1 MKPTLQ
7 KYIACLVLS
16 VPLMVWGQTNAWE
29 SYYSYTNSS
38 VGTLS
43 NQTIVSAAEN
53 ALFLFDSSQGTSE
66 TISTVEGLSGDTI
79 SALATYGDYILVGHE
94 NGLLAQVNINTKNI
108 IFESGITRSN
118 TISAEKKQI
127 NHIHLADNTAYVAT
141 GFGIVEV
148 NPETLEFGETYY
160 FYADLGYKI
169 PLKVNQAMVFEM
181 RLYAVTEQGIFSTS
195 QANPNKL
202 EFSSW
207 EKYNLTTGNWAF
219 LWVQD
224 NSLYAVKDEGNS
236 LSFFQLGNTV
246 EKKAT
251 FPGVLKNITPH
262 EDGVLITVSNRIY
275 DTDKSFVRTQTI
287 GDLDG
292 VKPNTFNFAISL
304 NDQKWIGTS
313 SEGLIRY
320 ADDTNFDLI
329 SPQGPLS
336 NSIFDIEN
344 VQQELW
350 IAHGDYN
357 LKYTPSL
364 LEKYGL
370 SRYVDKQWENIP
382 NNQLFNADSFVRV
395 VAHPTEI
402 GTLYACSFHGG
413 IVALEDNTPVALW
426 DQTNSGLE
434 SLTFAGPNYKSIRVR
449 DVLVDDNGNLW
460 SITGYVQKGLK
471 KRSPSGQWTGY
482 DLSDA
487 VLDYTQEAGY
497 SNLELYNN
505 KILFFGGVQS
515 GLIGVDISQSPPQM
529 KRIMGGDM
537 GLPSDD
543 IRSIRLDK
551 DNRLWVGTRD
561 GLVIL
566 YAPNRFFE
574 EDTQLRSVVISDGG
588 NLRELLSGQFISD
601 IEVDGNNQKWISTTS
616 SGVFLISPDGSQ
628 ILQHFTK
635 ENSPLPTSSVKTIG
649 INEVSGEVY
658 FGTLNG
664 MVSFQGDAYAESESL
679 SEANVFPNPVRPNF
693 LGNVVIRGLQQK
705 TRIKITDIAGNLVY
719 DTTSQGGSISWNL
732 RSFSGARV
740 RSGVYLIFITST
752 DGLDSAVKKLMV
764 IN

>member
-1 MKPTLQ
+1 
-7 KYIACLVLS
+7 
-16 VPLMVWGQTNAWE
+16 MVWGQTNAWE
-29 SYYSYTNSS
+29 SYYSYNNIS
-38 VGTLS
+38 VGTVS
-43 NQTIVSAAEN
+43 NQTIVTAAEN
-53 ALFLFDSSQGTSE
+53 ALLLYDNSQGTSE
-66 TISTVEGLSGDTI
+66 TITTKEGLSGDNI
-79 SALATYGDYILVGHE
+79 SALATYENVILVGHE
-94 NGLLAQVNINTKNI
+94 NGLLAQIDINSKKIMFESSITRRNI
-108 IFESGITRSN
+108 ISE
-118 TISAEKKQI
+118 EKKQI
-127 NHIHLADNTAYVAT
+127 NHIQLVANSAYVST
-141 GFGIVEV
+141 GFGVVEV
-148 NPETLEFGETYY
+148 NPETLEFGDTYY
-160 FYADLGYKI
+160 FGSSSNRT
-169 PLKVNQAMVFEM
+169 KVNQAIVFGTAI
-181 RLYAVTEQGIFSTS
+181 YAATEQGIFSVAIGNS
-195 QANPNKL
+195 NKL

-207 EKYNLTTGNWAF
+207 EQLASGNWTD
-219 LWVQD
+219 LWTQD
-224 NSLYAVKDEGNS
+224 NMLYGAKDEGSSVSVS
-236 LSFFQLGNTV
+236 LLSNTIE
-246 EKKAT
+246 EKAS
-251 FPGVLKNITPH
+251 FPGVLKNISTH
-262 EDGVLITVSNRIY
+262 ENGVLIAVSNRVY
-275 DTDKSFVRTQTI
+275 DTNKSFVRTQTI

-292 VKPNTFNFAISL
+292 VTPNTFSFALIL
-304 NDQKWIGTS
+304 NNQIWIGS
-313 SEGLIRY
+313 SSDGLIRY
-320 ADDTNFDLI
+320 YNDDNFDLI
-329 SPQGPLS
+329 SPQGPLL
-336 NSIFDIEN
+336 NSIFDIETLPS
-344 VQQELW
+344 ELW

-357 LKYTPSL
+357 LFYNPYP

-370 SRYVDKQWENIP
+370 SRYVDNKWENIP
-382 NNQLFNADSFVRV
+382 NDQLFNADSFVRT

-402 GTLYACSFHGG
+402 GTLYACSYHGG
-413 IVALEDNTPVALW
+413 IVAIEENKPVALW
-426 DQTNSGLE
+426 DQTNSALE
-434 SLTFAGPNYKSIRVR
+434 SLTFNGPNYISVRVR
-449 DVLVDDNGNLW
+449 DALVDDSGNLW
-460 SITGYVQKGLK
+460 SLTSFVQKGLK
-471 KRSPSGQWTGY
+471 KRTPSGQWTTY

-487 VLDYTQEAGY
+487 VLDFTQEAGY

-561 GLVIL
+561 GLAVL

-616 SGVFLISPDGSQ
+616 SGVFLISPDGGQ

-679 SEANVFPNPVRPNF
+679 SDANVFPNPVRPNF

-705 TRIKITDIAGNLVY
+705 TRVKITDIAGNLVY

-740 RSGVYLIFITST
+740 RSGVYLIFITSK

-764 IN
+764 VN

>member
-1 MKPTLQ
+1 
-7 KYIACLVLS
+7 
-16 VPLMVWGQTNAWE
+16 MVWGQTNAWE

-94 NGLLAQVNINTKNI
+94 NGLLAQFNINTKNI

-118 TISAEKKQI
+118 TISAEKKKI
-127 NHIHLADNTAYVAT
+127 NHIYLADNTAYVAT

-148 NPETLEFGETYY
+148 NPETLEFGDTYY
-160 FYADLGYKI
+160 FGSTI
-169 PLKVNQAMVFEM
+169 NRIKVNQVFVFENA
-181 RLYAVTEQGIFSTS
+181 LHAATEQGLFKIS
-195 QANPNKL
+195 QTHPNKL
-202 EFSSW
+202 EFLFW
-207 EKYNLTTGNWAF
+207 DQLAKEGNWASI
-219 LWVQD
+219 WVQD
-224 NSLYAVKDEGNS
+224 NSLYAAKDEGNS
-236 LSFFQLGNTV
+236 LSFFELGNTV

-251 FPGVLKNITPH
+251 FPGLLKHIAPH
-262 EDGVLITVSNRIY
+262 ENGVLITVSNRIY

-287 GDLDG
+287 GDLEG
-292 VKPNTFNFAISL
+292 VKPNTYNFALSH

-313 SEGLIRY
+313 REGLIRY
-320 ADDTNFDLI
+320 TNDNNIDLI

-350 IAHGDYN
+350 IAHGVYN
-357 LKYTPSL
+357 LFYTPSL
-364 LEKYGL
+364 AEKYGI
-370 SRYVDKQWENIP
+370 SRHVENQWKNIT
-382 NNQLFNADSFVRV
+382 NNQLFNANPFVRV
-395 VAHPTEI
+395 AAHPTEI
-402 GTLYACSFHGG
+402 GTFYACSYHRG
-413 IVALEDNTPVALW
+413 IVYFEENNPVGLW
-426 DQTNSGLE
+426 NETNSGLE
-434 SLTFAGPNYKSIRVR
+434 SLSFVGPDYVSIRVR
-449 DVLVDDNGNLW
+449 DALVDDSGNLW
-460 SITGYVQKGLK
+460 SLTGYVQKGLK
-471 KRSPSGQWTGY
+471 KRTPSGQWTAY
-482 DLSDA
+482 DLSD
-487 VLDYTQEAGY
+487 VILDYKQEAGY
-497 SNLELYNN
+497 STFEFYNN
-505 KILFFGGVQS
+505 KILFFGSVSS

-551 DNRLWVGTRD
+551 DNRLWVGTKD

-574 EDTQLRSVVISDGG
+574 DDTQLRAVVISDGG

-616 SGVFLISPDGSQ
+616 SGVFLISKDGSQ

-649 INEVSGEVY
+649 IDDVSGKVY
-658 FGTLNG
+658 FGTLKG

-679 SEANVFPNPVRPNF
+679 SDASVFPNPVRPNF
-693 LGNVVIRGLQQK
+693 LGNVVVRGLQQK
-705 TRIKITDIAGNLVY
+705 TRVKITDIAGNLVH
-719 DTTSQGGSISWNL
+719 DTTSEGGSISWNL

-740 RSGVYLIFITST
+740 RSGVYLIFITSK

>member
-7 KYIACLVLS
+7 KYIACLLLTG
-16 VPLMVWGQTNAWE
+16 PLAVWGQTNAWE
-29 SYYSYTNSS
+29 SYYSYTNTSI
-38 VGTLS
+38 GTVS
-43 NQTIVSAAEN
+43 NQTIVTAAEN
-53 ALFLFDSSQGTSE
+53 ALFLFDSSQGISE

-127 NHIHLADNTAYVAT
+127 NHIHLADNIAYVAT

-148 NPETLEFGETYY
+148 NPETLEFGDTYY
-160 FYADLGYKI
+160 FGSKSSSI
-169 PLKVNQAMVFEM
+169 NVNKVFVFENA
-181 RLYAVTEQGIFSTS
+181 LYAASEQGLFKTS
-195 QANPNKL
+195 ETNPNKL

-207 EKYNLTTGNWAF
+207 DQLAVGNWAS
-219 LWVQD
+219 LWIQD
-224 NSLYAVKDEGNS
+224 SSLYGAKNEGDNTYV
-236 LSFFQLGNTV
+236 FELGNALK
-246 EKKAT
+246 KKAT
-251 FPGVLKNITPH
+251 FPGELKHIAPH
-262 EDGVLITVSNRIY
+262 EEGVLITVSNRIY
-275 DTDKSFVRTQTI
+275 DTDKSFIRTQTI
-287 GDLDG
+287 GDLEG
-292 VKPNTFNFAISL
+292 VKPNTYNFALSH

-313 SEGLIRY
+313 NEGLIRY
-320 ADDTNFDLI
+320 ANDTNFDLI

-357 LKYTPSL
+357 LFYTPSL
-364 LEKYGL
+364 AEKYGI
-370 SRYVDKQWENIP
+370 SRHVENQWENIT
-382 NNQLFNADSFVRV
+382 NNQLFNADPFVRV
-395 VAHPTEI
+395 AAHPTEI
-402 GTLYACSFHGG
+402 GTFYACSYNRG
-413 IVALEDNTPVALW
+413 IVYLQENNPVGLW
-426 DQTNSGLE
+426 DETNSGLE
-434 SLTFAGPNYKSIRVR
+434 SLSFLGPDYVSIRVR
-449 DVLVDDNGNLW
+449 DALVDDSGNLW
-460 SITGYVQKGLK
+460 SLTGYVRKGLK
-471 KRSPSGQWTGY
+471 KRTPSGQWTAY
-482 DLSDA
+482 DLSE
-487 VLDYTQEAGY
+487 VILDYKQEAGY
-497 SNLELYNN
+497 SSLELYNK
-505 KILFFGGVQS
+505 KILFFGGVNS

-543 IRSIRLDK
+543 VRSIRLDK
-551 DNRLWVGTRD
+551 DNRLWVGTKD
-561 GLVIL
+561 GLAVL

-574 EDTQLRSVVISDGG
+574 EDIQLRSVVISDGG

-601 IEVDGNNQKWISTTS
+601 IEVNGNNQKWISTTG

-628 ILQHFTK
+628 ILQHFTM

-649 INEVSGEVY
+649 IDNVSGKVY
-658 FGTLNG
+658 FGTPNG

-679 SEANVFPNPVRPNF
+679 SDASVFPNPVRPNF

-705 TRIKITDIAGNLVY
+705 TRVKITDIAGNLVY
-719 DTTSQGGSISWNL
+719 DTTSEGGSISWNL
-732 RSFSGARV
+732 HSFSGARV
-740 RSGVYLIFITST
+740 RSGVYLIFITSK

>member
-16 VPLMVWGQTNAWE
+16 APLMVWGQTNAWE

-38 VGTLS
+38 IGTLS

-53 ALFLFDSSQGTSE
+53 SLFLFDSSQGTSE

-148 NPETLEFGETYY
+148 NPETLEFGDTCY
-160 FYADLGYKI
+160 FGSTIDRI
-169 PLKVNQAMVFEM
+169 HVNQVFVFENA
-181 RLYAVTEQGIFSTS
+181 LHAATEQGLFKIS
-195 QANPNKL
+195 QTHPNKL
-202 EFSSW
+202 EFLFW
-207 EKYNLTTGNWAF
+207 DKLATGNWASI
-219 LWVQD
+219 WAQD
-224 NSLYAVKDEGNS
+224 NSLYAAKDEGNS

-251 FPGVLKNITPH
+251 FQGVLKHITPH
-262 EDGVLITVSNRIY
+262 EKGVLITVSNRIY

-287 GDLDG
+287 GDLEG
-292 VKPNTFNFAISL
+292 VKPNTYNFALSH

-313 SEGLIRY
+313 REGLIRY
-320 ADDTNFDLI
+320 TNDNNIDLI

-350 IAHGDYN
+350 IAHGVYN
-357 LKYTPSL
+357 LFYTPSL
-364 LEKYGL
+364 AEKHGI
-370 SRYVDKQWENIP
+370 SRHVENQWENIT
-382 NNQLFNADSFVRV
+382 NNQLFNADPFVRV
-395 VAHPTEI
+395 AAHPTEI
-402 GTLYACSFHGG
+402 GTFYACSYHRG
-413 IVALEDNTPVALW
+413 IVYFEENNPVGLW
-426 DQTNSGLE
+426 NETNSGLE
-434 SLTFAGPNYKSIRVR
+434 SLSFVGPDYVSIRVR
-449 DVLVDDNGNLW
+449 DALVDDSGNLW
-460 SITGYVQKGLK
+460 SLTGYVQKGLK
-471 KRSPSGQWTGY
+471 KRTPSGQWTAY
-482 DLSDA
+482 DLSE
-487 VLDYTQEAGY
+487 VILDYKQVAGY
-497 SNLELYNN
+497 STFEFYNN
-505 KILFFGGVQS
+505 KILFFGSVNS

-551 DNRLWVGTRD
+551 DNRLWVGTKE

-574 EDTQLRSVVISDGG
+574 DYTQLRAVVISDDG

-616 SGVFLISPDGSQ
+616 SGVFLISKDGSQ

-649 INEVSGEVY
+649 IDDVSGKVY
-658 FGTLNG
+658 FGTLKG

-679 SEANVFPNPVRPNF
+679 SDASVFPNPVRPNF
-693 LGNVVIRGLQQK
+693 FGNVVVRGLQQK
-705 TRIKITDIAGNLVY
+705 TRVKITDIAGNLVY
-719 DTTSQGGSISWNL
+719 DTTSEGGSISWNL

-740 RSGVYLIFITST
+740 RSGVYLIFITSK

>member
-1 MKPTLQ
+1 
-7 KYIACLVLS
+7 
-16 VPLMVWGQTNAWE
+16 MVWGQTNAWE
-29 SYYSYTNSS
+29 SYYSYNNIS
-38 VGTLS
+38 VGTVS
-43 NQTIVSAAEN
+43 NQTIVTAAEN
-53 ALFLFDSSQGTSE
+53 ALLLFDSSQGTAE
-66 TISTVEGLSGDTI
+66 TITTIEGLSGDNI
-79 SALATYGDYILVGHE
+79 SALATYENVILVGHE
-94 NGLLAQVNINTKNI
+94 NGLLAQIDINTKKI

-118 TISAEKKQI
+118 IISAEKKQI
-127 NHIHLADNTAYVAT
+127 NHIQLVANSAYVAT

-148 NPETLEFGETYY
+148 NPETLEFGDTYY
-160 FYADLGYKI
+160 FGPTSSSI
-169 PLKVNQAMVFEM
+169 EVNQVFVFENA
-181 RLYAVTEQGIFSTS
+181 LYAATKQGLFKTP
-195 QANPNKL
+195 QTNLNKL

-207 EKYNLTTGNWAF
+207 DKLAAGNWAF
-219 LWVQD
+219 LWAQD
-224 NSLYAVKDEGNS
+224 NSLYAVKDEGSS

-246 EKKAT
+246 QKKAT
-251 FPGVLKNITPH
+251 FPGVLKNVSPH
-262 EDGVLITVSNRIY
+262 ENGVLITVSNRVY

-292 VKPNTFNFAISL
+292 VKPNTFNFTISL

-320 ADDTNFDLI
+320 ANDTDFDLI
-329 SPQGPLS
+329 SPQGPLL
-336 NSIFDIEN
+336 NSIFDIEHL
-344 VQQELW
+344 QDELW

-357 LKYTPSL
+357 LFYNPYP

-370 SRYVDKQWENIP
+370 SSYIDKQWENIP
-382 NNQLFNADSFVRV
+382 NNQLFNADSFVRT

-402 GTLYACSFHGG
+402 GTLYACSYHGG
-413 IVALEDNTPVALW
+413 IVAIEDNTPVALW

-434 SLTFAGPNYKSIRVR
+434 SLTFEGPNYVSIRVR
-449 DVLVDDNGNLW
+449 DALVDDNGNLW

-505 KILFFGGVQS
+505 KILFFGGVNS

-561 GLVIL
+561 GLAVL

-616 SGVFLISPDGSQ
+616 SGVFLISPDGGQ

-679 SEANVFPNPVRPNF
+679 SDANVFPNPVRPNF

-705 TRIKITDIAGNLVY
+705 TRVKITDIAGNLVY

-740 RSGVYLIFITST
+740 RSGVYLIFITSK

>member
-1 MKPTLQ
+1 
-7 KYIACLVLS
+7 
-16 VPLMVWGQTNAWE
+16 MVWGQTNAWE
-29 SYYSYTNSS
+29 SYYSYNNIS
-38 VGTLS
+38 VGTVS
-43 NQTIVSAAEN
+43 NQTIVTAAEN
-53 ALFLFDSSQGTSE
+53 ALLLFDSSQGTAE
-66 TISTVEGLSGDTI
+66 TITTIEGLSGDNI
-79 SALATYGDYILVGHE
+79 SALATYENVILVGHE
-94 NGLLAQVNINTKNI
+94 NGLLAQIDINTKKI

-118 TISAEKKQI
+118 IISAEKKQI
-127 NHIHLADNTAYVAT
+127 NHIQLVANSAYVAT

-148 NPETLEFGETYY
+148 NPETLEFGDTYY
-160 FYADLGYKI
+160 FGPTSSSI
-169 PLKVNQAMVFEM
+169 EVNQVFVFENA
-181 RLYAVTEQGIFSTS
+181 LYAATKQGLFKTP
-195 QANPNKL
+195 QTNLNKL

-207 EKYNLTTGNWAF
+207 DKLAAGNWAF
-219 LWVQD
+219 LWAQD
-224 NSLYAVKDEGNS
+224 NSLYAVKDEGSS

-246 EKKAT
+246 QKKAT

-292 VKPNTFNFAISL
+292 VKPNTFNFTISL

-320 ADDTNFDLI
+320 ANDTDFDLI
-329 SPQGPLS
+329 SPQGPLL
-336 NSIFDIEN
+336 NSIFDIEHL
-344 VQQELW
+344 QDELW

-357 LKYTPSL
+357 LFYNPYP

-370 SRYVDKQWENIP
+370 SSYIDKQWENIP
-382 NNQLFNADSFVRV
+382 NNQLFNADSFVRT

-402 GTLYACSFHGG
+402 GTLYACSYHGG
-413 IVALEDNTPVALW
+413 IVAIEDNTPVALW

-434 SLTFAGPNYKSIRVR
+434 SLTFEGPNYVSIRVR
-449 DVLVDDNGNLW
+449 DALVDDNGNLW

-482 DLSDA
+482 DLSVA

-551 DNRLWVGTRD
+551 DNRLWVGTRY
-561 GLVIL
+561 GLAVL

-616 SGVFLISPDGSQ
+616 SGVFLISPDGGQ

-679 SEANVFPNPVRPNF
+679 SDANVFPNPVRPNF

-705 TRIKITDIAGNLVY
+705 TRVKITDIAGNLVY

-740 RSGVYLIFITST
+740 RSGVYLIFITSK

>member
-1 MKPTLQ
+1 
-7 KYIACLVLS
+7 
-16 VPLMVWGQTNAWE
+16 MVWGQTNAWE
-29 SYYSYTNSS
+29 SYYSYNNIS
-38 VGTLS
+38 VGTVS
-43 NQTIVSAAEN
+43 NQTIVTAAEN
-53 ALFLFDSSQGTSE
+53 ALLLFDSSQGTAE
-66 TISTVEGLSGDTI
+66 TITTIEGLSGDNI
-79 SALATYGDYILVGHE
+79 SALATYENVILVGHE
-94 NGLLAQVNINTKNI
+94 NGLLAQIDINTKKI

-118 TISAEKKQI
+118 IISAEKKQI
-127 NHIHLADNTAYVAT
+127 NHIQLVANSAYVAT

-148 NPETLEFGETYY
+148 NPETLEFGDTYY
-160 FYADLGYKI
+160 FGPTSSSI
-169 PLKVNQAMVFEM
+169 EVNQVFVFEKA
-181 RLYAVTEQGIFSTS
+181 LYAATKQGLFKTP
-195 QANPNKL
+195 QTNLNKL

-207 EKYNLTTGNWAF
+207 DKLAAGNWAF
-219 LWVQD
+219 LWAQD
-224 NSLYAVKDEGNS
+224 NSLYAVKDEGSS

-246 EKKAT
+246 QKKAT
-251 FPGVLKNITPH
+251 FPGVLKNVSPH
-262 EDGVLITVSNRIY
+262 ENGVLITVSNRVY

-292 VKPNTFNFAISL
+292 VKPNTFNFTISL

-320 ADDTNFDLI
+320 ANDTDFDLI
-329 SPQGPLS
+329 SPQGPLL
-336 NSIFDIEN
+336 NSIFDIEHL
-344 VQQELW
+344 QDELW

-357 LKYTPSL
+357 LFYNPYP

-370 SRYVDKQWENIP
+370 SSYIDKQWENIP
-382 NNQLFNADSFVRV
+382 NNQLFNADSFVRT

-402 GTLYACSFHGG
+402 GTLYACSYHGG
-413 IVALEDNTPVALW
+413 IVAIEDNTPVALW

-434 SLTFAGPNYKSIRVR
+434 SLTFEGPNYVSIRVR
-449 DVLVDDNGNLW
+449 DALVDDNGNLW

-551 DNRLWVGTRD
+551 DNRLWVGTRY
-561 GLVIL
+561 GLAVL

-616 SGVFLISPDGSQ
+616 SGVFLISPDGGQ

-679 SEANVFPNPVRPNF
+679 SDANVFPNPVRPNF

-705 TRIKITDIAGNLVY
+705 TRVKITDIAGNLVY

-740 RSGVYLIFITST
+740 RSGVYLIFITSK

>member
-1 MKPTLQ
+1 M
-7 KYIACLVLS
+7 
-16 VPLMVWGQTNAWE
+16 
-29 SYYSYTNSS
+29 
-38 VGTLS
+38 
-43 NQTIVSAAEN
+43 
-53 ALFLFDSSQGTSE
+53 
-66 TISTVEGLSGDTI
+66 
-79 SALATYGDYILVGHE
+79 
-94 NGLLAQVNINTKNI
+94 
-108 IFESGITRSN
+108 
-118 TISAEKKQI
+118 
-127 NHIHLADNTAYVAT
+127 
-141 GFGIVEV
+141 
-148 NPETLEFGETYY
+148 
-160 FYADLGYKI
+160 
-169 PLKVNQAMVFEM
+169 
-181 RLYAVTEQGIFSTS
+181 
-195 QANPNKL
+195 
-202 EFSSW
+202 
-207 EKYNLTTGNWAF
+207 
-219 LWVQD
+219 
-224 NSLYAVKDEGNS
+224 
-236 LSFFQLGNTV
+236 
-246 EKKAT
+246 
-251 FPGVLKNITPH
+251 
-262 EDGVLITVSNRIY
+262 
-275 DTDKSFVRTQTI
+275 
-287 GDLDG
+287 
-292 VKPNTFNFAISL
+292 
-304 NDQKWIGTS
+304 
-313 SEGLIRY
+313 
-320 ADDTNFDLI
+320 
-329 SPQGPLS
+329 
-336 NSIFDIEN
+336 
-344 VQQELW
+344 
-350 IAHGDYN
+350 
-357 LKYTPSL
+357 
-364 LEKYGL
+364 
-370 SRYVDKQWENIP
+370 
-382 NNQLFNADSFVRV
+382 
-395 VAHPTEI
+395 
-402 GTLYACSFHGG
+402 
-413 IVALEDNTPVALW
+413 ALW

-434 SLTFAGPNYKSIRVR
+434 SLTFEGPNYVSIRVR
-449 DVLVDDNGNLW
+449 DALVDDNGNLW

-561 GLVIL
+561 GLAVL

-616 SGVFLISPDGSQ
+616 SGVFLISPDGGQ

-679 SEANVFPNPVRPNF
+679 SDANVFPNPVRPNF

-705 TRIKITDIAGNLVY
+705 TRVKITDIAGNLVY

-740 RSGVYLIFITST
+740 RSGVYLIFITSK